1 MNFQLTPFTPHWD
14 AQVRAL
20 QLNPQ
25 QQPFVDDT
33 DFILQSLGR
42 NGLTGHVMLHSDTV
56 VGFFRLDQQFATSHP
71 FASASAVGLRSFFVG
86 NQHQGRGYAKQA
98 LLALPHYLPQQGM
111 AAAEVMLT
119 VNCKNDSA
127 YQLYQRCNFADTGE
141 LYLDGGHGPQHIMVL
156 RPQS

>member
-1 MNFQLTPFTPHWD
+1 MSFQLTPFTPYWD
-14 AQVRAL
+14 AQVRTL
-20 QLNPQ
+20 QLSSQ

-42 NGLTGHVMLHSDTV
+42 QGLTGHVMVAGDTA

-71 FASASAVGLRSFFVG
+71 FAPASAVGLRSFFVG
-86 NQHQGRGYAKQA
+86 NPHQGRGYAKRA
-98 LLALPHYLPQQGM
+98 LLALPHYLAQQGI

-127 YQLYQRCNFADTGE
+127 YQLYQRCNFVDTGE
-141 LYLDGGHGPQHIMVL
+141 LYLDGGHGPQHIMAL
-156 RPQS
+156 RTHT